1 MKALI
6 LGYGSIGM
14 RHAGI
19 LLDMGVDV
27 SVVSRRNIDYK
38 KSYNSLSSALNED
51 KFDYIIVCSKTNEHY
66 SDLIELKKLGY
77 TKSILVEKPLFEKP
91 YNYNYNNNNIFV
103 GYNLRFTPLVE
114 KLNEILSGKEILSVN
129 AYVGSFL
136 PDWRPNSDYRKS
148 YSAKKAEGGGV
159 LRDLSHELDYLLY
172 LFGSCKKVTSLGGK
186 LSQLDIDSDDIYTI
200 LMETAI
206 CPILSV
212 HLNYLDRVPNR
223 FIIVNTDK
231 NTIKTD
237 FISKTITIDDKKENF
252 DYDRNL
258 IYKRQHE
265 SMINKDYSRI
275 CSFDQGLEI
284 VNLIQ
289 QIEKSAENNEGH
301 WINN

>member
-38 KSYNSLSSALNED
+38 KSYNNLSSALNEN
-51 KFDYIIVCSKTNEHY
+51 KFDYIIVCSKTNEHH

-289 QIEKSAENNEGH
+289 QIEKSAENNEGR

>member
-1 MKALI
+1 VKALI
-6 LGYGSIGM
+6 VGYGSIGM

-27 SVVSRRNIDYK
+27 SVFSRRNIDYK

-289 QIEKSAENNEGH
+289 QIEKSAENNEGR

>member
-6 LGYGSIGM
+6 VGYGSIGM

-27 SVVSRRNIDYK
+27 SVFSRRNIDYK
-38 KSYNSLSSALNED
+38 KSYNNLSSALNEN
-51 KFDYIIVCSKTNEHY
+51 KFDYIIVCSKTNEHH

-289 QIEKSAENNEGH
+289 QIEKSAENNEGR

>member
-6 LGYGSIGM
+6 VGYGSIGM

-27 SVVSRRNIDYK
+27 SVFSRRNIDYK

-91 YNYNYNNNNIFV
+91 YNYNNNNNNIFV

-114 KLNEILSGKEILSVN
+114 KLNEILSGEKILSVN

>member
-1 MKALI
+1 VKALI

-38 KSYNSLSSALNED
+38 KSYNNLSSALNEN
-51 KFDYIIVCSKTNEHY
+51 KFDYIIVCSKTNEHH

>member
-6 LGYGSIGM
+6 IGYGSIGM

-27 SVVSRRNIDYK
+27 YVVSRRDIDYK
-38 KSYNSLSSALNED
+38 KSYYNLSSALNEN

-66 SDLIELKKLGY
+66 SNLIELRELGY
-77 TKSILVEKPLFEKP
+77 TKSVLVEKPLFEKP
-91 YNYNYNNNNIFV
+91 YNYTNDNNKIFV
-103 GYNLRFTPLVE
+103 GYNLRFTPIVE
-114 KLNEILSGKEILSVN
+114 ELHKILSGENILTVN
-129 AYVGSFL
+129 AYVGSYL
-136 PDWRPNSDYRKS
+136 PDWRPKTDYRKS

-172 LFGSCKKVTSLGGK
+172 LFGHCKKVTSLGGK

-223 FIIVNTDK
+223 FIIVNTEK

-237 FISKTITIDDKKENF
+237 FISKTITIDDKKEYF
-252 DYDRNL
+252 DYERDM
-258 IYKRQHE
+258 IYRKQHE

-284 VNLIQ
+284 VNLIN
-289 QIEKSAENNEGH
+289 QIEKSAGNNKGY

>member
-1 MKALI
+1 VKALI

-38 KSYNSLSSALNED
+38 KSYNNLSSALNEN
-51 KFDYIIVCSKTNEHY
+51 KFDYIIVCSKTNEHH

-289 QIEKSAENNEGH
+289 QIEKSAENNEGR

>member
-6 LGYGSIGM
+6 VGYGSIGM

-27 SVVSRRNIDYK
+27 SVFSRRNIDYK

-91 YNYNYNNNNIFV
+91 YNYNNNNNNIFV